1 MMNARAR
8 PACNAWFTGGLALAV
23 GVGLAAAAPAA
34 APEPTQYSAVLD
46 LPADGFLLGRLVPAP
61 AAPGQPRTT
70 LLWQSPLFAEPLE
83 FAIAGIERIR
93 FAKARAAAAAPT
105 WRADLRDG
113 DFVAGE
119 LVGLD
124 ADHLE
129 MLAEGVGNGPLRIPR
144 GAVTRLSRAGA
155 ATRTVVPGSLD
166 GWDAGRGAWQEQG
179 GRITGDKAGSAA
191 YRDVSAPARACFT
204 LGLSW
209 EERPDLD
216 LLFAAAVGDTARLKA
231 GAPAKKPAATED
243 YRIELAG
250 GDLLAIRE
258 GATATFDLAASL
270 PAGPGGITL
279 QVFVDQER
287 GRMAVVLPGDA
298 PQPEPVFDQSIAP
311 RKPAPRTGFGIRLR
325 DGRVRIDSL
334 RVTPWTEPEPRV
346 AAGGELGGPDAVC
359 ESFDK
364 AAGTFAVR
372 GAEGP
377 RTIAVADVTEID
389 FPAAAAASQPPA
401 AGAVRAAFHGGTRL
415 TGRVVEVTQDAV
427 RLDCPAAAET
437 VECGLKQ
444 LAVIEAVGGPAPM
457 ELPGRPG
464 ILETVG
470 GRTLGCLANRA
481 GPEAGIGWLPRGAVS
496 PGRLVAPAEPL
507 RIAYRGLAAL
517 GGVGIGLARQG
528 TAWTVAEVI
537 PGGPAA
543 RDGRVATGWKLES
556 IRLEENG
563 PQIAAGALKPDDVRG
578 LLRGVAGSAVQV
590 QFSDAAGQPQE
601 IRLVR
606 DASGRGDLAGAAEK
620 DVLDKALKTHDARSP
635 TAAAAGAGQATVY
648 LKTGDSIQGTVL
660 TAGPDGLH
668 IKTDLAPDVL
678 VPATVMR
685 AVELLPSGVGS
696 IPKDK
701 LARLLTLPRMQQA
714 DPPTHML
721 RLPSGDYL
729 RGKLVSLDGT
739 VVRMNVLGTEKQ
751 FARGDVA
758 RLIWLSIEGDGAE
771 QEALAAITGHA
782 PPGGLPVR
790 ATTSDGRRLTMA
802 AERVAGDRL
811 VGSSGIFGTVG
822 VDLRRCD
829 RLELFPSAAATP
841 GELPYSQWKLKP
853 AAVPRLLQKKPDQ
866 AGGAPAV
873 SPPGADHPLVGKRAA
888 FPMLPL
894 LDPPADGRAVSG
906 PSDWEGQVVAL
917 VVVRAG
923 EAGGVEALARLVK
936 ALAPLAADGVTVV
949 PVAAGAPRDVV
960 AKAVEGLPDRP
971 RIALDQQ
978 AALEKILGQPALP
991 VGVVIDRDGRVD
1003 AVVAAGEDDGAAL
1016 RQRIAAVV
1024 ERSQKTAA
1032 EFTTLAAAR
1041 KAALAQDR
1049 ACLESLGRLLDAE
1062 SETVRMSTAALLRH
1076 LTGLAPAEMPFNPA
1090 APRGDR
1096 TEQARRWRQWLAV
1109 EGITADLAFPKASQQ
1124 GWPASRPLE
1133 GRTLVCRPG
1142 SRDIV
1147 ELDPEGNEAFKVAAQ
1162 GGWACDVL
1170 PNGHRLVG
1178 EHGGRAVVEYDDQGK
1193 EVWAVRGLPGGPMSA
1208 RRLDS
1213 GNTLV
1218 ALSDA
1223 NLVAEL
1229 DPQGTMAWSLKIEG
1243 RPCDARRLPDGTTL
1257 VAAHR
1262 GDRIVQVDA
1271 AGRELWATEIDD
1283 PQTAQPLPNGN
1294 ILVAMSKPGIVR
1306 EIDREGRS
1314 VWEKEGFQIPVDVQR
1329 LPDGTT
1335 LVQEQEGDLVE
1346 LDPLGDEVKRTATG
1360 GSRILRW

>member
-1 MMNARAR
+1 MMNAHDR
-8 PACNAWFTGGLALAV
+8 PATGAWFTGGLALAC
-23 GVGLAAAAPAA
+23 GVGLAAAVPAA
-34 APEPTQYSAVLD
+34 APEPTQHSAVLD

-61 AAPGQPRTT
+61 SAPGQPRTT

-83 FAIAGIERIR
+83 FTVAGIERIR
-93 FAKARAAAAAPT
+93 FAKPRAAAAAPT

-119 LVGLD
+119 LAGLD

-129 MLAEGVGNGPLRIPR
+129 MLVEGVGNGALRIPR

-155 ATRTVVPGSLD
+155 ATRTIVPGSLD

-216 LLFAAAVGDTARLKA
+216 LLFAAAAGDLARLKA
-231 GAPAKKPAATED
+231 GPPAKKPAATED

-258 GATATFDLAASL
+258 GATAAFDLAASL
-270 PAGPGGITL
+270 PAGPGSITL
-279 QVFVDQER
+279 QVFVDQDR
-287 GRMAVVLPGDA
+287 GRMAVVLPGDT
-298 PQPEPVFDQSIAP
+298 PQPNPVFDQSIAP
-311 RKPAPRTGFGIRLR
+311 RKPAPRSGFGIRLR

-377 RTIAVADVTEID
+377 RTIAVGDVTEID
-389 FPAAAAASQPPA
+389 FPAAAASQPPA

-427 RLDCPAAAET
+427 RLDCPAAAEP

-444 LAVIEAVGGPAPM
+444 LAVIEAVGGPAPI

-464 ILETVG
+464 ILDTVS

-481 GPEAGIGWLPRGAVS
+481 APAAGIGWLPQGAVS
-496 PGRLVAPAEPL
+496 PGTLVAPAEPL

-517 GGVGIGLARQG
+517 GGVGVGLARQG

-543 RDGRVATGWKLES
+543 RDGRIATGWKLES
-556 IRLEENG
+556 IRLDANG
-563 PQIAAGALKPDDVRG
+563 PPIAAGGLKPDDVRA
-578 LLRGVAGSAVQV
+578 LLRGVAGSTVQLR
-590 QFSDAAGQPQE
+590 FSDAAGQPQE
-601 IRLVR
+601 IHLVR

-620 DVLDKALKTHDARSP
+620 DVLDKALKTHDSRSP
-635 TAAAAGAGQATVY
+635 PAAAAGAGQATVY

-660 TAGPDGLH
+660 TGGPDGLH

-678 VPATVMR
+678 VPATAMR

-696 IPKDK
+696 IAKDK
-701 LARLLTLPRMQQA
+701 LARLLTLPRMQQS

-751 FARGDVA
+751 FPRADVA
-758 RLIWLSIEGDGAE
+758 RLIWLSIDGDGAE
-771 QEALAAITGHA
+771 QEALAAITGNV
-782 PPGGLPVR
+782 PPGGIPVR

-866 AGGAPAV
+866 AAGARAA

-894 LDPPADGRAVSG
+894 LAPPADSG
-906 PSDWEGQVVAL
+906 PVGIGPADWEGQVVAL
-917 VVVRAG
+917 VVARAG
-923 EAGGVEALARLVK
+923 EAGGVAALTRLATV
-936 ALAPLAADGVTVV
+936 LAPLAADGVTVV
-949 PVAAGAPRDVV
+949 PIAAGEPRDVV
-960 AKAVEGLPDRP
+960 AKAAEGLQDRP

-978 AALEKILGQPALP
+978 GALEKILGQPALP
-991 VGVVIDRDGRVD
+991 VGVVIDREGRVD
-1003 AVVAAGEDDGAAL
+1003 AVVAAVSDDAEAL
-1016 RQRIAAVV
+1016 RQRVTAVV
-1024 ERSQKTAA
+1024 ARSQKTAA
-1032 EFTTLAAAR
+1032 EFTALAAAR

-1062 SETVRMSTAALLRH
+1062 SETVRVGTAALLRQ
-1076 LTGLAPAEMPFNPA
+1076 LTGLVAAEMPFNPA
-1090 APRGDR
+1090 APAGDR
-1096 TEQARRWRQWLAV
+1096 TEQARRWRQWLAA
-1109 EGITADLAFPKASQQ
+1109 EGITAELAFPKASQQ

-1142 SRDIV
+1142 SRDVV
-1147 ELDPEGNEAFKVAAQ
+1147 ELDPEGNETFKVAAR

-1170 PNGHRLVG
+1170 PNGHRLIG
-1178 EHGGRAVVEYDDQGK
+1178 EHEGKAVVEYDEQGK

-1213 GNTLV
+1213 GNTLI

-1223 NLVAEL
+1223 NLVAEF
-1229 DPQGTMAWSLKIEG
+1229 DPQGTMTWSLKIEG

-1262 GDRIVQVDA
+1262 GNRIVQVDA

-1294 ILVAMSKPGIVR
+1294 ILVAMSAPGIVR

-1314 VWEKEGFQIPVDVQR
+1314 VWEKDGFRVPVDVQR
-1329 LPDGTT
+1329 LADGTT
-1335 LVQEQEGDLVE
+1335 LVQEQSGDLVE
-1346 LDPLGDEVKRTATG
+1346 LAADGEEVKRTATG